1 MTEEVFGAMPDRP
14 THPDFWKLSE
24 LILKMDA
31 EMQEARTTAQKD
43 AIYERYIGE
52 VAEID
57 MRSLTYAAMQRAF
70 RAYEVR
76 TRGDLQRSTNRA
88 NVMRF
93 TTAYMEGFI
102 LGSQWQQSYAP
113 KEHPAD

>member
-31 EMQEARTTAQKD
+31 EMQEARTDDEKN
-43 AIYERYIGE
+43 AIYERYVDD
-52 VAEID
+52 VAAINI
-57 MRSLTYAAMQRAF
+57 RSLTYVAMQRAF

-76 TRGDLQRSTNRA
+76 TRGDLARSTTRT
-88 NVMRF
+88 NVMKF

-102 LGSQWQQSYAP
+102 LGNQWQQSYAP
-113 KEHPAD
+113 KDPT